1 MKITATLLALL
12 LTTPLFAADAT
23 ISDVAFMSGCWAV
36 VGGEKG
42 SDEVWLRPAG
52 GTMMGIGRTV
62 RKGRTVT
69 HEFMQIRE
77 NGGTLTFFAS
87 PAGQE
92 SAEFPLLSITKTKV
106 VFENKAHDFPN
117 RVIYELR
124 GRDELVGSIEGSS
137 NGRDKRI
144 EFPMKRTACP

>member
-1 MKITATLLALL
+1 MKTFAIVFALL
-12 LTTPLFAADAT
+12 LPAIASAASID
-23 ISDVAFMSGCWAV
+23 DVAFMSGCWAA

-62 RKGRTVT
+62 KKGRTVT

-77 NGGTLTFFAS
+77 VNGTLTFFAS
-87 PAGQE
+87 PDGQE
-92 SAEFPLLSITKTKV
+92 SAEFPMLSVSKMKV
-106 VFENKAHDFPN
+106 IFENKAHDFPQ

-124 GRDELVGSIEGSS
+124 GRDELVGRIEGSA
-137 NGRDKRI
+137 NGREKRI
-144 EFPMKRTACP
+144 EFPMTRVACP